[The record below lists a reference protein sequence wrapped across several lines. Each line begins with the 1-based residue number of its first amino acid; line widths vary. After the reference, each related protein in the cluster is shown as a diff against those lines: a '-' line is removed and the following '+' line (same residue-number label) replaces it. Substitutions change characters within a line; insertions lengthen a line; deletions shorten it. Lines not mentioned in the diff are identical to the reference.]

1 MFYLKILI
9 EIDKLLR
16 CNKESL
22 LITKYNCHFKP
33 IKILCKFIVIHLIIF
48 QEKLLMDTKYV
59 YPITFPFHPSNIR
72 LDDIEVSE
80 ILNLSML
87 KKI

>member
-9 EIDKLLR
+9 EIDKLFLKR

-22 LITKYNCHFKP
+22 LITKYIC
-33 IKILCKFIVIHLIIF
+33 HLIVF

-72 LDDIEVSE
+72 LDDIEIPEV
-80 ILNLSML
+80 LNLSML